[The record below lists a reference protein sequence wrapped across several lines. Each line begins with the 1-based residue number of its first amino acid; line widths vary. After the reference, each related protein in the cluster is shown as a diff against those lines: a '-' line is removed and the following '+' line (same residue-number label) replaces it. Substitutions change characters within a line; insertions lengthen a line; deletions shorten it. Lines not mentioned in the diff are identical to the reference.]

1 MKIAVIGGGGVR
13 SVFLAKSIA
22 ARAEELKIN
31 ELVFMT
37 MTKRNSEYTER
48 WRRKLQT
55 SSALHLILKSPR
67 TLWRRLK
74 TPIML

>member
-31 ELVFMT
+31 ELVFMDNDEKKLRIYGT
-37 MTKRNSEYTER
+37 MAK
-48 WRRKLQT
+48 KT
-55 SSALHLILKSPR
+55 SNLICPSLDLKSPR